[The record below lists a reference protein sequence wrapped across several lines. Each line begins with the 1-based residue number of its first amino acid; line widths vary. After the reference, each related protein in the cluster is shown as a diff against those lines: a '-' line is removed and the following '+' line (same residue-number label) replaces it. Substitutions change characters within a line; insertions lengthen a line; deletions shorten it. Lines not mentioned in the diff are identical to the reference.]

1 MAENRNEEKN
11 VNVCDKFQY
20 VSGKFYRMNFNG
32 TAHLEYINGALCD
45 MLGYSSAEIYEKFG
59 GRYAE
64 LIHRDDR
71 EMYKNFLGK
80 LQSEE
85 CSLMVQ
91 YRLVAKGGDVIQV
104 SDTMTLIHCHEDGQ
118 QVFSVVTVIADV
130 LTDNKIMRNVGDAVP
145 CGIVRFTC
153 EQYPSIIAMNCGMI
167 DMIGIECIG
176 SELFQDI
183 KENIFSIILFEY
195 RRAFR
200 NALKR
205 IDKDENDVN
214 LDMDI
219 FKCDGKRIPVT
230 VWLYKVK
237 AGLKIVYQGVFIGS
251 DVYIPGKREALRRD
265 FLNALTYVYDAV
277 YELNITD
284 KTVKCLC
291 TQHPDAQN
299 IIAGVRML
307 ANDIVE
313 YWCRKI
319 PEPPQKKIFMDFF
332 SEILN
337 DDFDDTIPH
346 SLEFSIDFG
355 RDKCINIA
363 ENNDN
368 IRHYSGTFFKINE
381 STGAFCCSDMSA
393 QQRRFTETGAHSNI
407 MEFKLKDNMLK
418 PLNITEET
426 RRFIGL
432 SPVEIDKVLKEG
444 TDIDIFFT
452 HCPLSSENVRAI
464 INGPLNVMA
473 EYTVEY
479 GDGRVEKR
487 YASMIACG
495 VDASDAFVHYA
506 LRYNIVIPENRAQ
519 LQKTQKEETENR
531 EKRIQIRTFG
541 FFDVF
546 IDGKAVP
553 FKSSKAK
560 ELLAVLVDRRG
571 GYVSAG
577 DAISYLWENEDANK
591 ITLARYRKVAMRL
604 RKELEE
610 NGISDI
616 MIQNS
621 GKRCINL
628 KIVQCDLYDYLSDKE
643 KNGNLFNGVYL
654 QNYSWGEYT
663 LPELM
668 KL

>member
-1 MAENRNEEKN
+1 
-11 VNVCDKFQY
+11 
-20 VSGKFYRMNFNG
+20 
-32 TAHLEYINGALCD
+32 
-45 MLGYSSAEIYEKFG
+45 
-59 GRYAE
+59 
-64 LIHRDDR
+64 
-71 EMYKNFLGK
+71 
-80 LQSEE
+80 
-85 CSLMVQ
+85 
-91 YRLVAKGGDVIQV
+91 
-104 SDTMTLIHCHEDGQ
+104 
-118 QVFSVVTVIADV
+118 
-130 LTDNKIMRNVGDAVP
+130 
-145 CGIVRFTC
+145 
-153 EQYPSIIAMNCGMI
+153 
-167 DMIGIECIG
+167 
-176 SELFQDI
+176 
-183 KENIFSIILFEY
+183 
-195 RRAFR
+195 
-200 NALKR
+200 
-205 IDKDENDVN
+205 
-214 LDMDI
+214 
-219 FKCDGKRIPVT
+219 
-230 VWLYKVK
+230 
-237 AGLKIVYQGVFIGS
+237 
-251 DVYIPGKREALRRD
+251 
-265 FLNALTYVYDAV
+265 
-277 YELNITD
+277 
-284 KTVKCLC
+284 
-291 TQHPDAQN
+291 
-299 IIAGVRML
+299 
-307 ANDIVE
+307 
-313 YWCRKI
+313 
-319 PEPPQKKIFMDFF
+319 
-332 SEILN
+332 
-337 DDFDDTIPH
+337 
-346 SLEFSIDFG
+346 
-355 RDKCINIA
+355 
-363 ENNDN
+363 
-368 IRHYSGTFFKINE
+368 
-381 STGAFCCSDMSA
+381 
-393 QQRRFTETGAHSNI
+393 
-407 MEFKLKDNMLK
+407 
-418 PLNITEET
+418 
-426 RRFIGL
+426 
-432 SPVEIDKVLKEG
+432 
-444 TDIDIFFT
+444 
-452 HCPLSSENVRAI
+452 
-464 INGPLNVMA
+464 MA

-591 ITLARYRKVAMRL
+591 VTLARYRKVAMRL